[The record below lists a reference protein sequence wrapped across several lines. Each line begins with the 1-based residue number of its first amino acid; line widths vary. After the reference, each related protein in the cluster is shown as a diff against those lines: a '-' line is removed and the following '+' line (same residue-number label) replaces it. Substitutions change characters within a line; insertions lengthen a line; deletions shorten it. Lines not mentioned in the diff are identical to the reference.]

1 MRIDREIFFD
11 EDVLRIQN
19 EVRRYHDEQERIYDG
34 NVNDKMQRR
43 DSSGADTDNVS
54 DKSRSDFLQDAP
66 AAAKRE

>member
-1 MRIDREIFFD
+1 MRTDRENFLD

-19 EVRRYHDEQERIYDG
+19 EVRRYYDEQRIYDG